1 MKIKSTVSKQTAG
14 KIGLGGSIS
23 IIIAAVVGVGIFFKN
38 GSVFKNNNYNS
49 IGVVLSWI
57 LAAVIALFTAFSYAE
72 IVTVKGLKN
81 ANAGLAGWS
90 EKFIGYNFGRHV
102 SLTQSSFYY
111 TAKLV
116 SMGIYCSIAIFQIY
130 FAALGH
136 NKFTA
141 SLLGIDDKWTTLI
154 VMCMALFLISFFMT
168 TNLLSKK
175 FGGAVAKF
183 ATFIKFFPIL
193 MIIIIGLVFGFILGA
208 GMWSNVYIKQI
219 IEQFGET
226 TIRWS
231 DSGSFTIGGVF
242 KSIPA
247 ILFAFDS
254 FLVIG
259 NVQGQVENPEKNVP
273 KSIVYAMIIAGTA
286 QILITIAEITL
297 GTGNPYLVL
306 QAAIT
311 NKIGYIVS
319 VCFISVCIVIAAL
332 GVINGCAMAGI
343 SSTQALVDDK
353 MIAGY
358 KWGQK
363 LTQKRPLLGGFAIFG
378 ILSLFLWVV
387 MIIPSAMLNT
397 SQIYDGIS
405 TLAVLFYFGIY
416 GIVVLGGLIN
426 RKTNKHEVHK
436 VGYFVPFGI
445 VSVIGCFFAFLYSV
459 VYQFGIQCALAPM
472 MTSANSF
479 GFAMVKEGYRSGL
492 GFYNW
497 QAAIVFWSAAIFFIL
512 FPFLNDI
519 AIIVTDRHYPYPLIW
534 ESAKKYQKYSIGV
547 ATTSNGEQTAVQ
559 VQTPIVEV
567 DMAEAG
573 AETANNEGQ
582 I

>member
-1 MKIKSTVSKQTAG
+1 MSKKTVSKETAG

-72 IVTVKGLKN
+72 IVTVKGMRN
-81 ANAGLAGWS
+81 PNAGLAGWS
-90 EKFIGYNFGRHV
+90 EKFVGYNFGRHV

-111 TAKLV
+111 SAKLV

-136 NKFTA
+136 NKFNA
-141 SLLGIDDKWTTLI
+141 SLLGIDEHWTTLI
-154 VMCMALFLISFFMT
+154 VMCAAVVLITFFMT

-183 ATFIKFFPIL
+183 ATIIKFFPIF
-193 MIIIIGLVFGFILGA
+193 MIIIIGLVFGIIMGA
-208 GMWSNVYIKQI
+208 GMWNNNYIKQI
-219 IEQFGET
+219 IEKFGET

-231 DSGSFTIGGVF
+231 DSGAFSIAGVF

-273 KSIVYAMIIAGTA
+273 KSIVYAMIIAGAA
-286 QILITIAEITL
+286 QIMITIAEITL
-297 GTGNPYLVL
+297 GTGNPYLLL
-306 QAAIT
+306 QASIT
-311 NKIGYIVS
+311 HKIGYIVC

-343 SSTQALVDDK
+343 GATEAIIDDK
-353 MIAGY
+353 MVAGY
-358 KWGQK
+358 KWAKK
-363 LTQKRPLLGGFAIFG
+363 LSQKRPLLGGYVIFG
-378 ILSLFLWVV
+378 AYCLFLWLV
-387 MIIPSAMLNT
+387 MFIPSVILNT
-397 SQIYDGIS
+397 SQIYDGFS

-416 GIVVLGGLIN
+416 GVVILGGLIN
-426 RKTNKHEVHK
+426 RKTNKNEVNK
-436 VGYFVPFGI
+436 VGYFKPFGI
-445 VSVIGCFFAFLYSV
+445 IAVVGCFFAFLYCV
-459 VYQFGIQCALAPM
+459 IYQFGIQCAMAPM
-472 MTSANSF
+472 STSANSF
-479 GFAMVKEGYRSGL
+479 GFAMVQEGYRKGM

-497 QAAIVFWSAAIFFIL
+497 QAALVFWSAALFFIAY
-512 FPFLNDI
+512 PFLNDI
-519 AIIVTDRHYPYPLIW
+519 VIVMTDRHYPYPLLW
-534 ESAKKYQKYSIGV
+534 ESAKKYQSYSISMAAELKGGQQV
-547 ATTSNGEQTAVQ
+547 VVPTSQT
-559 VQTPIVEV
+559 IEV
-567 DMAEAG
+567 DMASSTIDEQPK
-573 AETANNEGQ
+573 EEGQ